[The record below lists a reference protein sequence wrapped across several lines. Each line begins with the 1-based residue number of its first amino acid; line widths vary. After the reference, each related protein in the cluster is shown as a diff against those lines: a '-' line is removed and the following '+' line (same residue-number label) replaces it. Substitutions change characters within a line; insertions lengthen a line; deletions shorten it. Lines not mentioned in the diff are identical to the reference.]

1 MADQI
6 PSDFDGTRKHV
17 KALIQEHQCQFAPNK
32 SPGWVWGYAVQK
44 DGQAFNV
51 YQRSGR
57 PDALFISLPA
67 DISDY
72 NHLIESLSETERE
85 NLLFEVRFAL
95 IACDVEFEIPNN
107 TLRDSITLIRILF
120 VQDGI
125 TRTAFWDKVFAIHKA
140 TLALLWTIERRIPLQ

>member
-17 KALIQEHQCQFAPNK
+17 KALIQEHRCEFAPNK
-32 SPGWVWGYAVQK
+32 GPGWVWGYAIEK
-44 DGQAFNV
+44 DGQAFSV

-57 PDALFISLPA
+57 PDALFISLSA

-72 NHLIESLSETERE
+72 NHLIESLSVTDRE
-85 NLLFEVRFAL
+85 KLLFEVRLAL
-95 IACDVEFEIPNN
+95 LSCDVEFEILNN
-107 TLRDSITLIRILF
+107 ELRDSIMLMRLLF

-125 TRTAFWDKVFAIHKA
+125 TRTAFWDKVFAIHK
-140 TLALLWTIERRIPLQ
+140 PS